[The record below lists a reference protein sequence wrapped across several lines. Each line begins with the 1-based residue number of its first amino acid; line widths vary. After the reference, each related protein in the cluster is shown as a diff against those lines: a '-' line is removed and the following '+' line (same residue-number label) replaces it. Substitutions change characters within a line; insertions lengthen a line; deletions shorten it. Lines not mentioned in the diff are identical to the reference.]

1 MGKEEFNKR
10 REFIKLLLSQYKRL
24 SDLSGVSDSL
34 QEKTIDE
41 GLDELNKLE
50 KEQEEQERN
59 EKKEITYQAPS
70 AKVGHKKNETK

>member
-10 REFIKLLLSQYKRL
+10 RDFIKLILSQYKRL

-41 GLDELNKLE
+41 GLDELNKL
-50 KEQEEQERN
+50 KREQEEQERD
-59 EKKEITYQAPS
+59 KK
-70 AKVGHKKNETK
+70 KK